1 MRMVMVQNFCRFT
14 KERSVSNQT
23 ERVIAPY
30 ALCHMP
36 DYCKASPH
44 VPTAL
49 STPEGL
55 PWMIIS
61 PWKAQLLI
69 SSRSS

>member
-1 MRMVMVQNFCRFT
+1 MIIRTVVESVEVLRVHET
-14 KERSVSNQT
+14 KGGIT
-23 ERVIAPY
+23 PY
-30 ALCHMP
+30 VGLFQ
-36 DYCKASPH
+36 ASPH

>member
-1 MRMVMVQNFCRFT
+1 MVMVQSFSHLP
-14 KERSVSNQT
+14 KEHSVSNQT

-30 ALCHMP
+30 ALRHMS